1 LNTIDLSVPL
11 SPANRQEI
19 ERLTREMEAEAS
31 WLDRAMPAVLASDAI
46 HAETGHFMKAVT
58 TDHARTGSRLAKAV
72 FREKVREL
80 GITHLLY
87 LNVVSSGGES
97 RTRHWLWGSG
107 NTTHFGGAVVSY
119 VLSRVEGD
127 ILASETLPLLYTMEF
142 DPSGQRNS
150 ALRQIRFDKPEK
162 K

>member
-1 LNTIDLSVPL
+1 
-11 SPANRQEI
+11 
-19 ERLTREMEAEAS
+19 MEAS
-31 WLDRAMPAVLASDAI
+31 WLDKAIPSVLASDAI
-46 HAETGHFMKAVT
+46 HAETGQFMRSVT
-58 TDHARTGSRLAKAV
+58 ADQARTGSRLAKAL

-87 LNVVSSGGES
+87 LNVVLSGGES
-97 RTRHWLWGSG
+97 RTRHWLWGPG

-142 DPSGQRNS
+142 DASGQRNS